1 MSDTPSTTATPASN
15 VANTASGAVTGD
27 NLAQIIAQAVAGAVT
42 TSLNE
47 LSAKLNQMLDSVSEA
62 VKKSSANDD
71 SNFETSVTGVHDPY
85 DDLRRNAVSRDRV
98 QAYAELA
105 LANAVKAAD
114 GLMARSLDHFGSLPP
129 VAAKP
134 SGC

>member
-1 MSDTPSTTATPASN
+1 MSDTPATPTPTSNVGNTAT
-15 VANTASGAVTGD
+15 GAVTGD

-47 LSAKLNQMLDSVSEA
+47 LTAKLNQMMDSVSEA
-62 VKKSSANDD
+62 VKKTSANDD

-129 VAAKP
+129 VSAKP
-134 SGC
+134 TGC